1 MSEHEGGPDSGES
14 GLIDVEAYAK
24 AGKRVPPHQP
34 ETRYRIRIDKEQ
46 RVVSVPSLSGREILA
61 LVDKTPDRYRLDQ
74 KLHGGA
80 TRKIEATQQVDL
92 T

>member
-1 MSEHEGGPDSGES
+1 
-14 GLIDVEAYAK
+14 
-24 AGKRVPPHQP
+24 VPSHQP

-92 T
+92 TEPGVEKFMTLPLDQTDGSAWGNCS